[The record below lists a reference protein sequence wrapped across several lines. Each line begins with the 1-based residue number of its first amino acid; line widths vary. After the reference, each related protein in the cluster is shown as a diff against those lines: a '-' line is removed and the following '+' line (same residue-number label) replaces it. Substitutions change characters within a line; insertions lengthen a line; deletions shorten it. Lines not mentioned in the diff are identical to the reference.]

1 MTRALQ
7 IIVASAVLFL
17 SFVGDAAAQVVVEDE
32 KKPASTTS
40 GSPMPA
46 TSGRVGALLG
56 GLGAP
61 VTEPAKAAE
70 APEVPSRTHDRM
82 SRCFQDATK
91 REVQLPGRVEVEITL
106 LNFAV
111 TGVTLADG
119 ASMDLLL
126 RECIQAAA
134 KATDVTAKDGSYTW
148 LFIPSS
154 G

>member
-1 MTRALQ
+1 M
-7 IIVASAVLFL
+7 
-17 SFVGDAAAQVVVEDE
+17 
-32 KKPASTTS
+32 
-40 GSPMPA
+40 
-46 TSGRVGALLG
+46 
-56 GLGAP
+56 
-61 VTEPAKAAE
+61 
-70 APEVPSRTHDRM
+70 
-82 SRCFQDATK
+82 
-91 REVQLPGRVEVEITL
+91 EITL

-126 RECIQAAA
+126 RECIQEAA